1 MDDAPSSMTS
11 DDLAFLTATDL
22 EALPLSELKACW
34 AAMRNACFDR
44 DRERTRWGGS
54 GRDERDGTYFHLCMK
69 RAVAMLLLLGK
80 HGWRDRPNA
89 ISDVRVPVL
98 EYFERANTCA
108 LNGQEPREL
117 LEYLLAFKKQYH
129 AFEYD
134 IDQLLLKIVDDYP
147 HIGQHN
153 FTDCPD
159 WWAYFRRFAKG
170 LRHRSRVFVRGESVE
185 HYLLADSMK
194 DLYYDE
200 LAELLHCLAQGVER
214 DAEKDQARGRSQ
226 LASALLEA
234 QQHLQQAQKSLQT
247 AWKLCAP
254 HVDMARKHGQLE
266 HVFDE
271 EEVKAARVGQFVYSY
286 QLTLR
291 MHREGSD
298 IEVQRWSLLEG
309 SNYHRELVKDPD
321 FETKIYGLIAFFAD
335 FEGEDAAVLE
345 QEINPLIERDVWTF
359 QHRVPSNTFESKKV

>member
-1 MDDAPSSMTS
+1 MTTN
-11 DDLAFLTATDL
+11 DLHTLTATDL

-34 AAMRNACFDR
+34 AAMCGDCFER

-54 GRDERDGTYFHLCMK
+54 GRDERDGAYFHLCML

-98 EYFERANTCA
+98 DYFERANTCA

-117 LEYLLAFKKQYH
+117 LEYLLAFKKQYTE
-129 AFEYD
+129 FEYD

-153 FTDCPD
+153 FIDCPD
-159 WWAYFRRFAKG
+159 WWAYFKRFAKG
-170 LRHRSRVFVRGESVE
+170 LRHRSRVFVRGEPVE
-185 HYLLADSMK
+185 HYLLADRMK

-200 LAELLHCLAQGVER
+200 LADLLRCLAQGIER
-214 DAEKDQARGRSQ
+214 DAEKDQARGRTQ
-226 LASALLEA
+226 LASALFEA

-254 HVDMARKHGQLE
+254 HVDMARKQGQLE

-291 MHREGSD
+291 MHRESSD
-298 IEVQRWSLLEG
+298 TGGARWSLLEG
-309 SNYHRELVKDPD
+309 FDYRKQLAKDPD
-321 FETKIYGLIAFFAD
+321 FEAMIHGLIEFFAD
-335 FEGEDAAVLE
+335 FDGEDADVLE
-345 QEINPLIERDVWTF
+345 QEVNPLLGRDVWPF
-359 QHRVPSNTFESKKV
+359 QHRAPTNSTE